1 MIIKRNSLLDE
12 LLAATENGFAKATQE
27 IVPASNIMD
36 RENSFEIFLAV
47 PGLDKNNIDISI
59 KEDLLTVSDN
69 SQRDHEEN
77 NNDEQR
83 NIYASR
89 GYNFNNF
96 SKTFTLPK
104 DIIDKESISAKYE
117 NGELIITLPKKEK
130 EDNKTLSIKV
140 I

>member
-12 LLAATENGFAKATQE
+12 LLAATENSFAKAAQE

-36 RENSFEIFLAV
+36 KQESFEIYLAV
-47 PGLDKNNIDISI
+47 PGLDKSNFDISI

-69 SQRDHEEN
+69 SQRDREEN
-77 NNDEQR
+77 NDDEQR

-89 GYNFNNF
+89 GYNFENF
-96 SKTFTLPK
+96 SKTFTLPN
-104 DIIDKESISAKYE
+104 DIIDKENISAKYE

-130 EDNKTLSIKV
+130 EENKALSIKV